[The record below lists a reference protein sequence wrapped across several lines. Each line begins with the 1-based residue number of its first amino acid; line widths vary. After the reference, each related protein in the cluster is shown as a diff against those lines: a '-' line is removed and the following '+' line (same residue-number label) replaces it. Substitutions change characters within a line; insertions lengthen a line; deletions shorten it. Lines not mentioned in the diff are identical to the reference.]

1 MHSSMRSW
9 VAGPWSILLT
19 FQVINGN
26 GLSAGVGAETAFESA
41 GCGGPAFLN
50 RTFKMAPTDYSVMRR
65 RISQLGKAARLR

>member
-26 GLSAGVGAETAFESA
+26 GLSAGVGAETAF
-41 GCGGPAFLN
+41 GV
-50 RTFKMAPTDYSVMRR
+50 RWMRWPR
-65 RISQLGKAARLR
+65 VPKSYVQNGSD